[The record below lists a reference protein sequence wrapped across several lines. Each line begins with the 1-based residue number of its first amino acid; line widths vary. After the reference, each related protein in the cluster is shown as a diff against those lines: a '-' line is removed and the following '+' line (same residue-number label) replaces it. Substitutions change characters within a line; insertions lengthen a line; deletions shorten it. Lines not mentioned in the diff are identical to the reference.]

1 MTFVGIAAAVAAAIA
16 FSLGIALQALDAR
29 EAPAEEGLRL
39 SLLARLI
46 RRRRWVAGFLLGFLG
61 FGLQVVALAFAA
73 FVVVQPLL
81 AGGLLILLYLGVRV
95 LGERVGKTEIAGAV
109 GITVGIAL
117 LTWGSPTQTEGV
129 SSAAAVIAV
138 TATLSALALLPFAL
152 RGRARRDSAM
162 LVVVASA
169 LAFGA
174 ANIATK
180 LVSVSASD
188 AHWVGVGVWLAVAG
202 AIAVVAIL
210 TEMTAL
216 QRRPATIVVPVSFA
230 VQTFLPVILEPIYLS
245 EHWSTA
251 ALGGIPLVVGL
262 AIVLFGAIAVARSPA
277 VGRLAVAT

>member
-1 MTFVGIAAAVAAAIA
+1 MTFVGIAAAIAAAIA

-29 EAPAEEGLRL
+29 EAPPEEGLRL
-39 SLLARLI
+39 SLLARLA
-46 RRRRWVAGFLLGFLG
+46 RRRRWVAGLLLGLLG

-81 AGGLLILLYLGVRV
+81 AAGLLLLLYLGVRL
-95 LGERVGKTEIAGAV
+95 LGERVGKTEIAGAI

-117 LTWGSPTQTEGV
+117 LTWGSPTEAEGV
-129 SSAAAVIAV
+129 ASPAAVIAV
-138 TATLSALALLPFAL
+138 TATLSLAALTPFAL

-180 LVSVSASD
+180 VVSVAASD
-188 AHWVGVGVWLAVAG
+188 AHWLAVGIWLAVAG

-230 VQTFLPVILEPIYLS
+230 VQTFLPVVLAPIYLS
-245 EHWSTA
+245 EHWDTA
-251 ALGGIPLVVGL
+251 ALGGVPLVAGL
-262 AIVLFGAIAVARSPA
+262 AIMLFGALALARSPA